1 MWAASQ
7 AGSTL
12 TQIDDGNVS
21 AVGKETPVTADGGPP
36 RTWGAK
42 LALTVMPQGRVSS
55 TGSHPGASSPQS
67 VQSAASRASSAHSW
81 DPGRPC
87 SVPGQ
92 EGVKDQP
99 STAAHGV
106 GGTGSRP

>member
-21 AVGKETPVTADGGPP
+21 AAGKETPVTADGGPP

-42 LALTVMPQGRVSS
+42 LALTVMPQAPPAAPQGRVSS
-55 TGSHPGASSPQS
+55 TGSRPRTSSPQS
-67 VQSAASRASSAHSW
+67 VQSTASPAYSA
-81 DPGRPC
+81 PAGTPAGPAPC
-87 SVPGQ
+87 PVRR
-92 EGVKDQP
+92 E
-99 STAAHGV
+99 
-106 GGTGSRP
+106 